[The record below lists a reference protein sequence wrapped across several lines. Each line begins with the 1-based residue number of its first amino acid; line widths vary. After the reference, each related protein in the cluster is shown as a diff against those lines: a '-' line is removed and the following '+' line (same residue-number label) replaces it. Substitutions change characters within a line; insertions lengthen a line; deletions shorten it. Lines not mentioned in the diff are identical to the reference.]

1 MIAPDALRRTRR
13 MRRETATMTATARLI
28 RHDDVGVIELDNPP
42 VNALAL
48 GLRQGFEAS
57 LDAALADPSIVA
69 IVLAGAGRMFC
80 GGADLREFNTPAAA
94 QPPFTTDL
102 RARME
107 RSAKPIVAAIHG
119 SALGGGLEMA
129 LACHYRVVAGG
140 TQLGLPEVRRG
151 LLPGGGGTQR
161 LPRLVGVK
169 AAARMIV
176 TGESVDA
183 VRGREIGLVDAV
195 ADGDV
200 RTAAIAFA
208 REAAA
213 RGGTHPV
220 ASKRDARLDDADAF
234 FASERERA
242 RKEAK
247 GLEAPLECLACVE
260 AATRLPFEEGLAFER
275 ARFRVLVEGTQ
286 SKALRHLFFAERA
299 AARLPGIA
307 EDLPTRPIRTVGVI
321 GAGTMGGGIAMT
333 VANAGLAV
341 VQLETSQAAL
351 DRGRATMTRN
361 WAASVEKGRLSQAE
375 MDARLARV
383 VPTLR
388 HEDLAEVDLV
398 IEAVFEDMAVKKEVF
413 ARLDAVLKPGAILAS
428 NTSRL
433 DIDEIARSTSRPAD
447 VIGLHYFSP
456 ANVMRLLE
464 VVRGRETAPDV
475 IATSMAFGRATAK
488 LPVLVGNC
496 DGFVGN
502 RMLSAYVREA
512 GFLLEEGASP
522 AQVDGAL
529 QRFGLAMGPFRMG
542 DLAGLDI
549 GWAGRKRQAAT
560 RPKHLRYSRV
570 ADAICELGRFGQ
582 KTGSG
587 WYRYEPGSRTPLPD
601 PEVDAII
608 ARCAAE
614 AGIARR
620 TIADQE
626 IVERTMYA
634 LANEGAKILAE
645 GIAARASDIDLV
657 YVNGYGYPAW
667 RGGPM
672 FYADTVGLREVADRV
687 LAFHAQQGG
696 WWTPAPLLLQLADAG
711 RSFNSKE

>member
-1 MIAPDALRRTRR
+1 
-13 MRRETATMTATARLI
+13 MTATARLI

-48 GLRQGFEAS
+48 GLRVGLEAS
-57 LDAALADPSIVA
+57 LETALGDPSIVA
-69 IVLAGAGRMFC
+69 IVLAGGGRMFC

-94 QPPFTTDL
+94 QPPFTGEL
-102 RARME
+102 RARMD
-107 RSAKPIVAAIHG
+107 RSPKPIVAAIHG

-129 LACHYRVVAGG
+129 LACHYRVAAPG

-161 LPRLVGVK
+161 LPRLVGVPT
-169 AAARMIV
+169 ALRMIV
-176 TGESVDA
+176 SGDTVDA
-183 VRGREIGLVDAV
+183 AGAKAIGLVDEV
-195 ADGDV
+195 AAGDV

-208 REAAA
+208 RAAAA
-213 RGGTHPV
+213 RGGHHPV
-220 ASKRDARLDDADAF
+220 AATREARIDDGDAF
-234 FASERERA
+234 FAAERA
-242 RKEAK
+242 RVKAESR

-260 AATRLPFEEGLAFER
+260 AATRLPFDEGLAFER

-299 AARLPGIA
+299 AARIPGIA
-307 EDLPTRPIRTVGVI
+307 DDQATRPVRTVGVI
-321 GAGTMGGGIAMT
+321 GAGTMGGGIAMSL
-333 VANAGLAV
+333 ANAGLDV
-341 VQLETSQAAL
+341 IQLETTQAAL

-361 WAASVEKGRLSQAE
+361 WAGTVAKGKLTQDE
-375 MDARLARV
+375 MDRRLARV
-383 VPTLR
+383 RGTLR
-388 HEDLAEVDLV
+388 YEDLADADLV
-398 IEAVFEDMAVKKEVF
+398 IEAVFEDMAVKREVF
-413 ARLDAVLKPGAILAS
+413 GRLDAVCRPGAILAT

-433 DIDEIARSTSRPAD
+433 DIDEIARSTSRPRD
-447 VIGLHYFSP
+447 VVGLHYFSP

-464 VVRGRETAPDV
+464 VVRGAATAPDV
-475 IATSMAFGRATAK
+475 IATAMAFGRTTAK

-522 AQVDGAL
+522 AQIDGAL

-570 ADAICELGRFGQ
+570 ADRICELGRFGQ
-582 KTGSG
+582 KTGAG
-587 WYRYEPGSRTPLPD
+587 WYRYEDGSRTPIPD
-601 PEVDAII
+601 PEVERII
-608 ARCAAE
+608 AECAAE

-620 TIADQE
+620 SIADQE

-645 GIAARASDIDLV
+645 GVALRASDIDLV
-657 YVNGYGYPAW
+657 YVNGYGFPAY

-672 FYADTVGLREVADRV
+672 HFADTIGLKEVAERV
-687 LAFHAQQGG
+687 VRFHAAHGD
-696 WWTPAPLLLQLADAG
+696 WWTPAPLLLERAAAG
-711 RSFNSKE
+711 RGFNDKE

>member
-1 MIAPDALRRTRR
+1 
-13 MRRETATMTATARLI
+13 MTATARLI

-48 GLRQGFEAS
+48 GLRQGFAAA

-94 QPPFTTDL
+94 QPPATTDL
-102 RARME
+102 RTRME
-107 RSAKPIVAAIHG
+107 RSPKPVVAAIHA

-129 LACHYRVVAGG
+129 LACHYRIAAAG
-140 TQLGLPEVRRG
+140 TSLGLPEVRRG

-161 LPRLVGVK
+161 LPRLVGV
-169 AAARMIV
+169 ATALEMIVGGEPVDAAR
-176 TGESVDA
+176 A
-183 VRGREIGLVDAV
+183 RAIGLVDEV
-195 ADGDV
+195 VDGDV
-200 RTAAIAFA
+200 RAAALAFA
-208 REAAA
+208 RRRAAA
-213 RGGTHPV
+213 GGPHPI
-220 ASKRDARLDDADAF
+220 AATRTATIDEPEAF
-234 FASERERA
+234 FRAARERVA
-242 RKEAK
+242 KEAR
-247 GLEAPLECLACVE
+247 GLDAPLECVACVE
-260 AATRLPFEEGLAFER
+260 AATRLPFDEGLGFER

-299 AARLPGIA
+299 AARIPGIP
-307 EDLPTRPIRTVGVI
+307 EGLPARAIRRVGVI
-321 GAGTMGGGIAMT
+321 GAGTMGGGIAMSL
-333 VANAGLAV
+333 ADAGLEV
-341 VQLETSQAAL
+341 VQLETSREAL
-351 DRGRATMTRN
+351 EKGRTTMARN
-361 WAASVEKGRLSQAE
+361 WGASVEKGRLSKDA
-375 MDARLARV
+375 MDARIARV
-383 VPTLR
+383 RGTLSY
-388 HEDLAEVDLV
+388 DALADVDLV
-398 IEAVFEDMAVKKEVF
+398 VEAVFEDMEVKKAVF
-413 ARLDAVLKPGAILAS
+413 ARLDAVCRPGAILAS

-433 DIDEIARSTSRPAD
+433 DIDEIARATTRPRD

-464 VVRGRETAPDV
+464 VVRGAASAPDV
-475 IATSMAFGRATAK
+475 IATSMAFGRATGK

-496 DGFVGN
+496 EGFVGN

-549 GWAGRKRQAAT
+549 GWAGRKRAAAT

-570 ADAICELGRFGQ
+570 ADRICELGRFGQ
-582 KTGSG
+582 KTGAG
-587 WYRYEPGSRTPLPD
+587 WYRYEAGSRTPVSD
-601 PEVDAII
+601 PLVEQIV
-608 ARCAAE
+608 RQCAEE
-614 AGIARR
+614 AGILRR

-634 LANEGAKILAE
+634 LVNEGAKVLAE
-645 GIAARASDIDLV
+645 GIALRASDIDLV
-657 YVNGYGYPAW
+657 YVNGYGFPAW

-672 FYADTVGLREVADRV
+672 FFADTVGLREVAGRV
-687 LAFHAQQGG
+687 REFHAAQGE
-696 WWTPAPLLLQLADAG
+696 WWTPAPLLLELAAAERRFG
-711 RSFNSKE
+711 QGA